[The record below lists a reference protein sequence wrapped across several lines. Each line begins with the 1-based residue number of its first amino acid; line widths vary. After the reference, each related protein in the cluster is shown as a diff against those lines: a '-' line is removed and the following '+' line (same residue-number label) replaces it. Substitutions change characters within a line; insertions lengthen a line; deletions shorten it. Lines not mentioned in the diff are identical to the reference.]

1 MLRRALAQL
10 TYRSLCPLD
19 DLADRRLL
27 GTPGALYAHDALRL
41 WEITARWVRG
51 KPRSESGVGVR
62 GREGEWGSGPKVSM
76 GQKEHENKKVQ
87 TGEAEEGIL
96 GRNEEE

>member
-1 MLRRALAQL
+1 MHLLRRALAQL

-27 GTPGALYAHDALRL
+27 GTPGALYARDALRL

-51 KPRSESGVGVR
+51 KPRNESGVG
-62 GREGEWGSGPKVSM
+62 GEGERRRVGLWSQ
-76 GQKEHENKKVQ
+76 GQH
-87 TGEAEEGIL
+87 GAEGT
-96 GRNEEE
+96 